1 MPPTRLTI
9 RALHLGES
17 IDIKGLEREDA
28 FSKNPLGFQTSNGG
42 IAVIFKTGSVAFANM
57 TPIEEEDLMRGLG
70 DRIKA
75 PLEAREFES
84 ATIDVKP
91 DEDDSIST
99 SGIIQIKAR
108 EPTRLLLI
116 AEALAMSVALGYDE
130 RRVASAFERVEP
142 IANNLIKR
150 QLPGGIRSQIYPGG
164 VQPQMYEEIG
174 EALLVQHRLA
184 SRADLDD
191 KPDVLW
197 DRPELERFWAKL
209 VDEYDLPARA
219 RAVGRKLDVIRE
231 SADTITDLMSTR
243 TSHRLEWYVI
253 ALISFEIILGMIDKW
268 RFFRG

>member
-1 MPPTRLTI
+1 MPPERLTI

-17 IDIKGLEREDA
+17 IDSKGLEREDA
-28 FSKNPLGFQTSNGG
+28 FSKTPLGFRTNSDGVV
-42 IAVIFKTGSVAFANM
+42 VIFKTGSIAFVNL
-57 TPIEEEDLMRGLG
+57 TPVEEEDLVRGLG

-75 PLEAREFES
+75 PLDTREIET

-91 DEDDSIST
+91 AEDDGVST
-99 SGIIQIKAR
+99 SGVIQIKAAD
-108 EPTRLLLI
+108 PTRLLLI
-116 AEALAMSVALGYDE
+116 AEALAMSVALAYDE

-150 QLPGGIRSQIYPGG
+150 QLSGAL
-164 VQPQMYEEIG
+164 QPQIYEEIG

-219 RAVGRKLDVIRE
+219 RAVGRKLDVIRG
-231 SADTITDLMSTR
+231 SADTITDLVATR
-243 TSHRLEWYVI
+243 TSHRLEWYIIGLITFEI
-253 ALISFEIILGMIDKW
+253 ALTLLDKW
-268 RFFRG
+268 KYFRGS

>member
-1 MPPTRLTI
+1 MAPVRLVI

-28 FSKNPLGFQTSNGG
+28 FSKTPLGFRTSSGG
-42 IAVIFKTGSVAFANM
+42 MAVLFKSGSAAFVDM
-57 TPIEEEDLMRGLG
+57 TPIEEDELVRGLG

-75 PLEAREFES
+75 KLEPAELET
-84 ATIDVKP
+84 AIIDVKP
-91 DEDDSIST
+91 DEDDGIST
-99 SGIIQIKAR
+99 GGIIQIKVQ

-116 AEALAMSVALGYDE
+116 AEALAMSVALAYDE

-142 IANNLIKR
+142 IANNLIKH
-150 QLPGGIRSQIYPGG
+150 QLPGG
-164 VQPQMYEEIG
+164 VQPQIYEEIG

-209 VDEYDLPARA
+209 VDEYDLPARG

-231 SADTITDLMSTR
+231 SSETITDLIATR
-243 TSHRLEWYVI
+243 TSHRLEWYII
-253 ALISFEIILGMIDKW
+253 ALIAFEIVLTLLDKVKW
-268 RFFRG
+268 FRAH

>member
-1 MPPTRLTI
+1 MPSERLTI
-9 RALHLGES
+9 RVLHLGES

-28 FSKNPLGFQTSNGG
+28 FSKTPLGFRTNSGG
-42 IAVIFKTGSVAFANM
+42 VVVIFKTGSIAFANL
-57 TPIEEEDLMRGLG
+57 TPIEEEELVRGLG
-70 DRIKA
+70 ERIKA
-75 PLEAREFES
+75 PLDVREIET
-84 ATIDVKP
+84 ATIDIKP
-91 DEDDSIST
+91 AEDDSVST
-99 SGIIQIKAR
+99 SGTIQIKAP

-116 AEALAMSVALGYDE
+116 AEALAMSVALAYDE
-130 RRVASAFERVEP
+130 RRVTSAFERVEP
-142 IANNLIKR
+142 IATNLIKR
-150 QLPGGIRSQIYPGG
+150 QLSGAI
-164 VQPQMYEEIG
+164 QPQIYEEIG

-231 SADTITDLMSTR
+231 SADTITDLLSTR

-253 ALISFEIILGMIDKW
+253 ALISFEIILGLIDKW
-268 RFFRG
+268 KFLRG

>member
-1 MPPTRLTI
+1 MPPIRLTI

-28 FSKNPLGFQTSNGG
+28 FSKNPLGFRTNSGG
-42 IAVIFKTGSVAFANM
+42 VAVVFKTGSVAFANM
-57 TPIEEEDLMRGLG
+57 TPIEEDDLVRGLG

-75 PLEAREFES
+75 PLDVREIEM
-84 ATIDVKP
+84 ATIEVKP
-91 DEDDSIST
+91 DEDDNIST
-99 SGIIQIKAR
+99 SGIIQIKAQ
-108 EPTRLLLI
+108 ETTRLLLI

-142 IANNLIKR
+142 IANSLINR
-150 QLPGGIRSQIYPGG
+150 QLPGGMRAQFYSGG

-231 SADTITDLMSTR
+231 SADTITDLIATR
-243 TSHRLEWYVI
+243 TSHRLEWLVI
-253 ALISFEIILGMIDKW
+253 ALISLEIILGLIDKW
-268 RFFRG
+268 RYFKS

>member
-1 MPPTRLTI
+1 MAPVRLVI
-9 RALHLGES
+9 RALHLGEM
-17 IDIKGLEREDA
+17 IDTKGLEREDA
-28 FSKNPLGFQTSNGG
+28 FSKTPLGFRTSNGG
-42 IAVIFKTGSVAFANM
+42 MAVLFKSGSAAFVDM
-57 TPIEEEDLMRGLG
+57 TPIEEDELVRGLAS
-70 DRIKA
+70 RIAA
-75 PLEAREFES
+75 PLEQPEIETAI
-84 ATIDVKP
+84 IDVRP
-91 DEDDSIST
+91 DEDDGIST
-99 SGIIQIKAR
+99 AGIVQIKSQD
-108 EPTRLLLI
+108 PTRLLLV
-116 AEALAMSVALGYDE
+116 AEALAMSVALAYDE

-150 QLPGGIRSQIYPGG
+150 QLPGG
-164 VQPQMYEEIG
+164 VQPQIYEEIG

-231 SADTITDLMSTR
+231 SAETITDLIATR

-253 ALISFEIILGMIDKW
+253 ALIAIEIGLGLIDKVKL
-268 RFFRG
+268 FR

>member
-1 MPPTRLTI
+1 MPTDRLTI

-28 FSKNPLGFQTSNGG
+28 FSKTPLGFRTNTGG
-42 IAVIFKTGSVAFANM
+42 IVVIFKTGSAAFINL
-57 TPIEEEDLMRGLG
+57 TPIEEDDMIRGLG
-70 DRIKA
+70 ERIRA
-75 PLEAREFES
+75 PLEAHEIET
-84 ATIDVKP
+84 ATIDIKSA
-91 DEDDSIST
+91 EDDGVST
-99 SGIIQIKAR
+99 SGAIQIKAAD
-108 EPTRLLLI
+108 PTRLLLI
-116 AEALAMSVALGYDE
+116 SEALAMSVALAYDE

-142 IANNLIKR
+142 IATNLIKR
-150 QLPGGIRSQIYPGG
+150 QLSGAL
-164 VQPQMYEEIG
+164 QPQIYEEIG

-231 SADTITDLMSTR
+231 SADTITDLVATR
-243 TSHRLEWYVI
+243 TSHRLEWYIIGLITLEI
-253 ALISFEIILGMIDKW
+253 ALTLLDKW
-268 RFFRG
+268 KYFRG

>member
-1 MPPTRLTI
+1 MSPTRLII

-28 FSKNPLGFQTSNGG
+28 FSKNPLGFRTPSGG
-42 IAVIFKTGSVAFANM
+42 MAVLFKTGSVAFVNM
-57 TPIEEEDLMRGLG
+57 TPIEEDEQVRGLG
-70 DRIKA
+70 DRIRA
-75 PLEAREFES
+75 PLEQPDVETAV
-84 ATIDVKP
+84 IDIKP
-91 DEDDSIST
+91 DEDDTISA
-99 SGIIQIKAR
+99 SGVIQIKVE

-116 AEALAMSVALGYDE
+116 AEALAMSVALAYDE

-150 QLPGGIRSQIYPGG
+150 HLPGSA
-164 VQPQMYEEIG
+164 QPQIYEEIG

-197 DRPELERFWAKL
+197 DRPELERFWARL

-231 SADTITDLMSTR
+231 SADTMTDLIATR

-253 ALISFEIILGMIDKW
+253 VLICIEIVLGLIDKVKW
-268 RFFRG
+268 LK

>member
-1 MPPTRLTI
+1 MPSERLTI

-28 FSKNPLGFQTSNGG
+28 FSKTPLGFRTNTGG
-42 IAVIFKTGSVAFANM
+42 SVVIFKTGSAAFINL
-57 TPIEEEDLMRGLG
+57 TPIEEDDLIRGLG
-70 DRIKA
+70 ERIKA
-75 PLEAREFES
+75 PLEAHEIET

-91 DEDDSIST
+91 TEDDGVST
-99 SGIIQIKAR
+99 SGAIQIKAAD
-108 EPTRLLLI
+108 PTRLLLI
-116 AEALAMSVALGYDE
+116 AEALAMSVALAYDE

-142 IANNLIKR
+142 IATNLIKR
-150 QLPGGIRSQIYPGG
+150 QLSGAL
-164 VQPQMYEEIG
+164 QPQIYEEIG

-231 SADTITDLMSTR
+231 SADTITDLVATR
-243 TSHRLEWYVI
+243 TSHRLEWYIIGLITFEI
-253 ALISFEIILGMIDKW
+253 ALTLFDKW
-268 RFFRG
+268 KSFRG

>member
-1 MPPTRLTI
+1 MPPERLTI

-17 IDIKGLEREDA
+17 IDSKGLEREDA
-28 FSKNPLGFQTSNGG
+28 FSKTPLGFRTNSDGVV
-42 IAVIFKTGSVAFANM
+42 VIFKTGSIAFVNL
-57 TPIEEEDLMRGLG
+57 TPVEEEDLVRGLG

-75 PLEAREFES
+75 PLDTREIET

-91 DEDDSIST
+91 AEDDGVST
-99 SGIIQIKAR
+99 SGVIQIKAAD
-108 EPTRLLLI
+108 PTRLLLI
-116 AEALAMSVALGYDE
+116 AEALAMSVALAYDE

-150 QLPGGIRSQIYPGG
+150 QLSGAL
-164 VQPQMYEEIG
+164 QPQIYEEIG

-219 RAVGRKLDVIRE
+219 RAVGRKLDVIRG
-231 SADTITDLMSTR
+231 SADTITDLVATR
-243 TSHRLEWYVI
+243 TSHRLEWYIIGLITFEI
-253 ALISFEIILGMIDKW
+253 ALTLLDKW
-268 RFFRG
+268 KYFKGS

>member
-1 MPPTRLTI
+1 MSPTRLII

-28 FSKNPLGFQTSNGG
+28 FSKNPLGFRTPSGG
-42 IAVIFKTGSVAFANM
+42 MAVLFKTGSVAFVNM
-57 TPIEEEDLMRGLG
+57 TPIEEYEQVRGLG

-75 PLEAREFES
+75 PLEQPDVETAV
-84 ATIDVKP
+84 IDIKP
-91 DEDDSIST
+91 DEDDTISA
-99 SGIIQIKAR
+99 SGVIQIKVE

-116 AEALAMSVALGYDE
+116 AEALAMSVALAYDE

-150 QLPGGIRSQIYPGG
+150 HLPGSA
-164 VQPQMYEEIG
+164 QPQIYEEIG

-197 DRPELERFWAKL
+197 DRPELERFWARL

-219 RAVGRKLDVIRE
+219 RAVSRKLEVIRE
-231 SADTITDLMSTR
+231 SADTMTDLIATR

-253 ALISFEIILGMIDKW
+253 VLICIEIVLGLIDKVKW
-268 RFFRG
+268 LK

>member
-1 MPPTRLTI
+1 MSPTRLAV
-9 RALHLGES
+9 RVLHVGES

-28 FSKNPLGFQTSNGG
+28 FSKTPLGFKTNSGG
-42 IAVIFKTGSVAFANM
+42 IAVLFKTGTVAFWDM
-57 TPIEEEDLMRGLG
+57 TPIEEEDLLRGLG
-70 DRIKA
+70 ERVKA
-75 PLEAREFES
+75 PLETREIES
-84 ATIDVKP
+84 ATVDIKP
-91 DEDDSIST
+91 TEDDGVST
-99 SGIIQIKAR
+99 SGIIQVKAA
-108 EPTRLLLI
+108 EPARLLLI
-116 AEALAMSVALGYDE
+116 AEALAMSVALAYDE

-150 QLPGGIRSQIYPGG
+150 QLPGG
-164 VQPQMYEEIG
+164 VQPALYEEIG

-219 RAVGRKLDVIRE
+219 RAVGRKLDVIRD
-231 SADTITDLMSTR
+231 SADTITELIATR

-253 ALISFEIILGMIDKW
+253 ALISIEIALGLLDKW
-268 RFFRG
+268 KHLRG

>member
-1 MPPTRLTI
+1 MSPVRLVI

-28 FSKNPLGFQTSNGG
+28 FSKTPLGFRTNSGG
-42 IAVIFKTGSVAFANM
+42 LAVLFKTGSAAFIGM
-57 TPIEEEDLMRGLG
+57 TPIEEDELMRGLG
-70 DRIKA
+70 DRIKSR
-75 PLEAREFES
+75 LEPAEVET
-84 ATIDVKP
+84 AVIDVKP
-91 DEDDSIST
+91 DDDDGIST
-99 SGIIQIKAR
+99 AGIIQVKAQ

-116 AEALAMSVALGYDE
+116 AEALAMSVALAYDE

-150 QLPGGIRSQIYPGG
+150 QLPGG
-164 VQPQMYEEIG
+164 VQPQIYEEIG

-197 DRPELERFWAKL
+197 DRPELERFWARL
-209 VDEYDLPARA
+209 VDEYDLPARG

-231 SADTITDLMSTR
+231 SAETITDLIATR

-253 ALISFEIILGMIDKW
+253 ALIAIEIALGLIDKVK
-268 RFFRG
+268 FFK